1 MKSYHKVLW
10 VTIVF
15 LVLSASAFSQEYP
28 LTILH
33 INDTHSNLA
42 PLGPRNENL
51 EGSQGSIA
59 RSASVIGQ
67 TMIEDPN
74 VVLLHA
80 GDLFIGDL
88 FFNVFFGVPEL
99 QMMLSLDY
107 DAMAVGN
114 HEFDLGPDVLQMVL
128 EQAFVGESFPLL
140 SANLILDDPG
150 VIGLQD
156 YIFPYTIKEF
166 DDFKVGI
173 FGLLTPET
181 NVFSDPDPAV
191 VDTLIVETAAEMVAT
206 LTAEECDVIICLSHL
221 GLGLDQLVASYVP
234 GIDVT
239 VGGHSHD
246 LLLEPIPVENPGGT
260 TTWIVQ
266 TGAFYTYMGK
276 MQLTVSENGVEMVDY
291 QAIHLDETIPEEPT
305 LAAVVDSLIVEI
317 ETIYGPVYSQQ
328 ITYATEYF
336 EEKAT
341 DLMEEGFHD
350 TPVGNLVTDAFRATT
365 DTNIAIEPGGST
377 AQPLYQGPIVPA
389 DIFRMVGYGFNEDN
403 GLGYRLVTFD
413 ILGVDLIYGLTFG
426 VSDIENNDEFLIQV
440 SGMEYAYDP
449 SELPADRILI
459 DYINI
464 GGFPIDPAQTY
475 TVTTNEMVPM
485 ILNYLE
491 INYSNLY
498 IFPATSEFEVITNYV
513 SQFDTITPYTECR
526 IEAIILTGSSNN
538 SISPLNNILHQNY
551 PNPFN
556 PETTISFNLTAENA
570 ENVELVIYNVKGQKV
585 KTLINNQL
593 SAGNHSVV
601 WDGSDSDGKR
611 VNSSIYFYKLKTKNF
626 EKTNKMILLK

>member
-1 MKSYHKVLW
+1 MC
-10 VTIVF
+10 IRDR
-15 LVLSASAFSQEYP
+15 
-28 LTILH
+28 H

-67 TMIEDPN
+67 TMMEDPN

-80 GDLFIGDL
+80 GDVFIGDL
-88 FFNVFFGVPEL
+88 FFNKFFGVPEL
-99 QMMLSLDY
+99 QMMVSLGY

-114 HEFDLGPDVLQMVL
+114 HEFDLGPDVLQMAL
-128 EQAFVGESFPLL
+128 EQAFVGGSFPLL
-140 SANLILDDPG
+140 SANLNLEDPG

-166 DDFKVGI
+166 ENFKVGI

-181 NVFSDPDPAV
+181 NVFSNPDPAV
-191 VDTLIVETAAEMVAT
+191 VEEDIVETAAEMVAT

-239 VGGHSHD
+239 VSGHSHD
-246 LLLEPIPVENPGGT
+246 LVLEPIPVTNPGGT

-276 MQLTVSENGVEMVDY
+276 MQLTVSDDGVEMVDY

-305 LAAVVDSLIVEI
+305 LAAIVDSLITEI
-317 ETIYGPVYSQQ
+317 EADYGPVYSEQ

-336 EEKAT
+336 DEVAT
-341 DLMEEGFHD
+341 DLLEEGCHD

-365 DTNIAIEPGGST
+365 ETDIAIEPGGST

-389 DIFRMVGYGFNEDN
+389 DIFRTVGYGFNEDN
-403 GLGYRLVTFD
+403 GLGFRLVTFD
-413 ILGVDLIYGLTFG
+413 ILGVYLIGGLEFG
-426 VSDIENNDEFLIQV
+426 VHDIENNDEFLIQV

-449 SELPADRILI
+449 SELPENRILT

-464 GGFPIDPAQTY
+464 GGFPIDLYQTY
-475 TVTTNEMVPM
+475 TVTTNELVPM
-485 ILNYLE
+485 ILDSLG
-491 INYSNLY
+491 ISYSNYNL
-498 IFPATSEFEVITNYV
+498 FTATSEFEVVTNYV
-513 SQFDTITPYTECR
+513 SQFDTISPYTECR
-526 IEAIILTGSSNN
+526 IEAIIITGSSDN
-538 SISPLNNILHQNY
+538 SISPLNNVLHQNY

-556 PETTISFNLTAENA
+556 PVTTISYQLPLDSE
-570 ENVELVIYNVKGQKV
+570 VELIIYNIKGQKV
-585 KTLINNQL
+585 KTLVNETIP
-593 SAGNHSVV
+593 AGEHSVV
-601 WDGSDSDGKR
+601 WNGKSDQDRS
-611 VNSSIYFYKLKTKNF
+611 VSSGIYFYKLKTK
-626 EKTNKMILLK
+626 EDSKIKKMILLK

>member
-1 MKSYHKVLW
+1 MKSYHKVLL

-42 PLGPRNENL
+42 PLGPRNNNL
-51 EGSQGSIA
+51 EGSQGGIA

-67 TMIEDPN
+67 TMMEDPN

-99 QMMLSLDY
+99 QMMLSLGY

-114 HEFDLGPDVLQMVL
+114 HEFDLGPDMLQMVL
-128 EQAFVGESFPLL
+128 DEAFISESFPLL
-140 SANLILDDPG
+140 SANLNLEDPG

-166 DDFKVGI
+166 ENFKVGI

-181 NVFSDPDPAV
+181 NLFSQPAPAV
-191 VDTLIVETAAEMVAT
+191 VEEDIIETAAEMVAA

-221 GLGLDQLVASYVP
+221 GIGLDQLVASYVP

-239 VGGHSHD
+239 VSGHSHD
-246 LLLEPIPVENPGGT
+246 LLLEPIPVTNPGGT

-266 TGAFYTYMGK
+266 TGAFYTYIGK
-276 MQLTVSENGVEMVDY
+276 MQMIVSEDGVEMVDY
-291 QAIHLDETIPEEPT
+291 QSIHLDETIPEEPT
-305 LAAVVDSLIVEI
+305 LAAVVDSLIVGI
-317 ETIYGPVYSQQ
+317 EAIYGPVYSQQ
-328 ITYATEYF
+328 ITNATDFF

-341 DLMEEGFHD
+341 DLMEEGWHD
-350 TPVGNLVTDAFRATT
+350 TPIGNLVTDAFRATT

-389 DIFRMVGYGFNEDN
+389 DIFRMLGYGFNTDN

-413 ILGVDLIYGLTFG
+413 ILGLDLIYGLTFG

-449 SELPADRILI
+449 SELPEDRILT

-464 GGFPIDPAQTY
+464 GEFPIDPVQTY
-475 TVTTNEMVPM
+475 TLTTNELVPM
-485 ILNYLE
+485 ILTHLN
-491 INYSNLY
+491 INYSNY
-498 IFPATSEFEVITNYV
+498 YVFPATSEFEVVTNYV
-513 SQFDTITPYTECR
+513 SQFDTITPYVEGR
-526 IEAIILTGSSNN
+526 VEAIILTGTSDDSL
-538 SISPLNNILHQNY
+538 SPHNNILHQNY

-556 PETTISFNLTAENA
+556 PETTILFNLTAENA
-570 ENVELVIYNVKGQKV
+570 ENAELVIFNLKGQKV
-585 KTLINNQL
+585 KTLISDQL
-593 SAGNHSVV
+593 SAGDHLVV

-611 VNSSIYFYKLKTKNF
+611 VSSGIYFYKLKTKNF